1 MKAIVKLVISFV
13 WSVLKDKK
21 QAVHTNRLRQSPC
34 KTCRFFI
41 KNHHLNCAVQP
52 HLALTKQAFDCTD
65 YRHQEQSDSLM
76 SDFPIFS
83 ATVFNPQTQ
92 SWHHTDNLLARSE
105 SVWVVAPFLCPFS
118 PYSLKPEEVHSES
131 MLTEVKQDE

>member
-13 WSVLKDKK
+13 RSVLKDKR
-21 QAVHTNRLRQSPC
+21 QSVNANRLRQFPC
-34 KTCRFFI
+34 KTCRFFT
-41 KNHHLNCAVQP
+41 KNHHLKCAVQP
-52 HLALTKQAFDCTD
+52 YLALTKQAFDCTD
-65 YRHQEQSDSLM
+65 YRHQEQSDLLI

-92 SWHHTDNLLARSE
+92 SWHHTDNLLAHSE

-118 PYSLKPEEVHSES
+118 HYPPKPETAHSES
-131 MLTEVKQDE
+131 MLSEVKQDE